1 MRISSVPSFC
11 WQYADAGLGRFA
23 LVESLW
29 VGVGVQAAR
38 ATRPIKKRSERKNLL
53 FILLLLAVA
62 LGEVFPPLLV
72 ICASAPGINGM
83 TMIVVKMFLKKV
95 NILEFDI
102 NLT

>member
-1 MRISSVPSFC
+1 
-11 WQYADAGLGRFA
+11 LGRFA